1 MTDATMHD
9 VKRTAELLGV
19 SRRTVYRL
27 AAGGKLPCYRVGQQ
41 LRFREAELLDFLRTR
56 ESSAA

>member
-1 MTDATMHD
+1 MAPTDMGD
-9 VKRTAELLGV
+9 VSQAAELLKV

-27 AAGGKLPCYRVGQQ
+27 AASGKLPCYRVGRQ

>member
-1 MTDATMHD
+1 MDAALD
-9 VKRTAELLGV
+9 NVKRTAELLGV

-27 AAGGKLPCYRVGQQ
+27 AAGGKLPSYRVGQQ